1 MLQTEPTR
9 LTVSHALYLE
19 ILRENPDLRIER
31 NRDGRLIVMPPTGH
45 ETSIRSSE
53 LIYQLMAWNRA
64 TGLGVV
70 SESNGGY
77 VLPDG
82 ATRAPDAA
90 WVSRERESTLDA
102 AQRAAFAPLCPDF
115 VAELLAPSDD
125 LDETREKV
133 AEFIENGA
141 RLGWLIDPFRKAVE
155 IYRPGQSPETIENAR
170 SVNGESVLL
179 GVLPRLG
186 ADLLDLKRLEQR
198 PGGAS
203 WARLRVAAP

>member
-1 MLQTEPTR
+1 MLQTEPSQ

-31 NRDGRLIVMPPTGH
+31 SRDGRLIVMPPTGH
-45 ETSIRSSE
+45 ETSIRNTE
-53 LIYQLMAWNRA
+53 LIYQLAAWNRA

-90 WVSRERESTLDA
+90 WVSREREDTLGA
-102 AQRAAFAPLCPDF
+102 AQRAAFAPICPDF
-115 VAELLAPSDD
+115 VAELLSPSDD
-125 LDETREKV
+125 LAETREKV

-141 RLGWLIDPFRKAVE
+141 SLGWLIDPFRRAVE
-155 IYRPGQSPETIENAR
+155 VYRPGRAPETIENAR
-170 SVNGESVLL
+170 SVSGESVLP
-179 GVLPRLG
+179 GFT
-186 ADLLDLKRLEQR
+186 LDLEPIFTTPSVRQ
-198 PGGAS
+198 
-203 WARLRVAAP
+203 